1 MSYKN
6 ILKVL
11 FAVTIV
17 TFLTVSS
24 IFAQNEFLKDASGTV
39 WVTNR
44 TFGNVAAFDAA
55 TGNVLATIPV
65 GANPIGV
72 VSPPNTNKVYVSNE
86 DSNSVSVISKARLSV
101 VATIQLSVGSKPHH
115 INYSPDGRFV
125 YVAEFGSNKVGV
137 IDTETDALVAEFVT
151 NRLPTARPHAVWISE
166 DNKTIY
172 VANAGANEIAALDT
186 ASGEILWSLPV
197 GENPSEILV
206 THNKERAYVSVR
218 KIAYVSVRNEN
229 KVKVIDLETRSIV
242 DEIVVGTQ
250 PDTLRLTPNGKTLV
264 VTLRGTPAQISIVN
278 VFETLSAQLVN
289 IAPNTTTG
297 HHWLSQNGRYSFVA
311 VETPGSLAVV
321 DNLTAQV
328 VATYAY
334 PGGGRPHGVF
344 YEPTKLQTNVE

>member
-6 ILKVL
+6 ILKTL
-11 FAVTIV
+11 FTVAIV
-17 TFLTVSS
+17 AILSVFS
-24 IFAQNEFLKDASGTV
+24 IFAQNDSLTGANGTV

-44 TFGNVAAFDAA
+44 TFGNIAAFDAA
-55 TGNVLATIPV
+55 TGNVLAIIPV
-65 GANPIGV
+65 GTNPIGV
-72 VSPPNTNKVYVSNE
+72 VSPPHTNKLYVSNE
-86 DSNSVSVISKARLSV
+86 DSNSISVISKASLSV
-101 VATIQLSVGSKPHH
+101 VATIQLPAGSKPHH
-115 INYSPDGRFV
+115 INYSPNGHFV

-137 IDTETDALVAEFVT
+137 IDTETDTLAAEFIT
-151 NRLPTARPHAVWISE
+151 NPSPTARPHAVWISQ

-172 VANAGANEIAALDT
+172 VANAGANEIAALDA

-206 THNKERAYVSVR
+206 THNEKT
-218 KIAYVSVRNEN
+218 AYVSVRNEN
-229 KVKVIDLETRSIV
+229 KVKVVDLEVRAIV
-242 DEIVVGTQ
+242 DEIIVGTQ

-278 VFETLSAQLVN
+278 VFKTLSVHLVN
-289 IAPNTTTG
+289 IVPGTTTG

-321 DNLTAQV
+321 DNRTAQV

>member
-1 MSYKN
+1 M
-6 ILKVL
+6 
-11 FAVTIV
+11 
-17 TFLTVSS
+17 
-24 IFAQNEFLKDASGTV
+24 
-39 WVTNR
+39 
-44 TFGNVAAFDAA
+44 
-55 TGNVLATIPV
+55 
-65 GANPIGV
+65 
-72 VSPPNTNKVYVSNE
+72 
-86 DSNSVSVISKARLSV
+86 
-101 VATIQLSVGSKPHH
+101 
-115 INYSPDGRFV
+115 
-125 YVAEFGSNKVGV
+125 
-137 IDTETDALVAEFVT
+137 
-151 NRLPTARPHAVWISE
+151 ISE

-206 THNKERAYVSVR
+206 AHDKKRAYVSVR

-328 VATYAY
+328 VATYTY